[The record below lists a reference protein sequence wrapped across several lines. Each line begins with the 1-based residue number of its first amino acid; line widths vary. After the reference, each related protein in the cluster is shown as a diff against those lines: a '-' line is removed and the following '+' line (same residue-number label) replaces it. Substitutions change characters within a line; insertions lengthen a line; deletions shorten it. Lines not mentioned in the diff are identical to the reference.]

1 MYVKERDPNTWTVL
15 TRKYKLDDGQRKYVE
30 TTTLLE
36 PSNEVPIWESGKEEL
51 KELSQTLGKIR
62 KNFDNVHKEV
72 EAKKEECERMKKHL
86 EEISWD
92 NDLDEQNS
100 MSMKEAFENAKGL
113 LDETKTKH
121 KNKMME
127 QWSYYHMIDRMKKDL
142 IAQQIETNSLAESL
156 KDK

>member
-1 MYVKERDPNTWTVL
+1 MYVKEWDPNTWTVL